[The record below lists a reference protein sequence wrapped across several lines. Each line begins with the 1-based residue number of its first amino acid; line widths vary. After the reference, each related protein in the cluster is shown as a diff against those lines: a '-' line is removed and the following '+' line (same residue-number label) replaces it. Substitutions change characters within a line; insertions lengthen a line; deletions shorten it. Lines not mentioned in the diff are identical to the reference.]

1 MFTLLDF
8 MIGGTR
14 RPLEL
19 VCKIDNT
26 QAIAALHKGYSKTLK
41 FLARKQ
47 KCAIGAVREL
57 IESQAIVCEYHP
69 TASHRGDGFTK
80 ALVPAK
86 FLIAC
91 DMMGMQIQ

>member
-1 MFTLLDF
+1 MLTLLYF

-26 QAIAALHKGYSKTLK
+26 QALAAVHKGYYKKLK
-41 FLARKQ
+41 FLERTQ
-47 KCAIGAVREL
+47 KCAIGAVHEL
-57 IESQAIVCEYHP
+57 IESQDIVCEYHP
-69 TASHRGDGFTK
+69 TDSHRGDGFTK
-80 ALVPAK
+80 ALVPEK

-91 DMMGMQIQ
+91 DMMGMQMQ